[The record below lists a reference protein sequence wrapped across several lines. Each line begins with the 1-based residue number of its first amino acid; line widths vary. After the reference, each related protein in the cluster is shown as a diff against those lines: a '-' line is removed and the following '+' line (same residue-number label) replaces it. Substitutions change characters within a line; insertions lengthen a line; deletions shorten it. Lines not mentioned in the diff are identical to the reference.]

1 MRNPKGFTL
10 AAIAAA
16 GLAATAL
23 VPISAY
29 AADGLLSGSITSAAG
44 EKLGGVTVSA
54 KAEGSTITT
63 SVYTDESGNYYF
75 PPLPSGKYQV
85 WAQALGFE
93 TAKGSADLT
102 ATVHHDITLAPITDE
117 EARIKQLPSEL
128 LVAALPE
135 DTADDARIKKVFTN
149 QCTGCHTP
157 GYPLQFKFDEAGWNK
172 IINLMKVIPG
182 TGVYP
187 GPNAHPNGII
197 NYNQKELAAYLARAR
212 GPGATSMHFKPR
224 PRPSGEE
231 ARVVWTTYEVPLNPD
246 AGIGTQVK
254 YNPNDGSDWSLGT
267 TSKLG
272 ELPHDGGMGLD
283 GNLYFTSNNP
293 NHLLTI
299 GKIDAKTGALTPL
312 KVDGR
317 NGNAA
322 TAHGLVRDGDGN
334 FWFDVNPGRRS
345 LGKLDVKT
353 DQITVYQTPTNM
365 TPLGGAVTM
374 DVDGKG
380 KIWASAP
387 NGVLRFDPVTETFTE
402 FKSNT
407 PFKFAKG
414 TNSTY
419 GAAGDRDGN
428 GWWAEMI
435 IDTVNQGVSATGQ
448 AVALKL
454 PPVQL
459 PEDAMSD
466 SDRKFYASFS
476 APDFNAPVPWNE
488 GPRRMGTDKN
498 GDVLWVGNSW
508 GGSLAKIDIHTH
520 STSFVPLPGPGVMQP
535 YHITVDSHHDAWL
548 NIWTSDVIMRY
559 DPAADKWTTFD
570 LPTRG
575 TEARYIS
582 LLEKDGTM
590 EVVVPYSRTSKV
602 AVMAFRSE
610 ADIAALKQQAGP

>member
-1 MRNPKGFTL
+1 MTNVRSILL
-10 AAIAAA
+10 ASAASLVIA
-16 GLAATAL
+16 GLAGPAA
-23 VPISAY
+23 
-29 AADGLLSGSITSAAG
+29 AADQLLTGAISSPAG

-54 KAEGSTITT
+54 KLEGSTITT
-63 SVYTDESGNYYF
+63 SVYTDGSGNYYF
-75 PPLPSGKYQV
+75 PPLPGGKYQV

-93 TAKGSADLT
+93 IAKGSADLS
-102 ATVHHDITLAPITDE
+102 ATVHHNITLAPITDP
-117 EARIKQLPSEL
+117 EARVRQLPSEL

-212 GPGATSMHFKPR
+212 GPGETSMKFTPR
-224 PRPSGEE
+224 PRPAGEE

-246 AGIGTQVK
+246 AGIGTQVR

-283 GNLYFTSNNP
+283 GNIYFTSNNP
-293 NHLLTI
+293 NRLLTI
-299 GKIDAKTGALTPL
+299 GKVDAKTGQLTPL
-312 KVDGR
+312 KVEGR

-322 TAHGLVRDGDGN
+322 TAHGLVRDGQGN
-334 FWFDVNPGRRS
+334 FWFDVNPGRRG
-345 LGKLDVKT
+345 LGKLDTKT
-353 DQITVYQTPTNM
+353 DQITVYQTPTDM

-387 NGVLRFDPVTETFTE
+387 NGVLRFDPATETFTE
-402 FKSNT
+402 FKSLT
-407 PFKFAKG
+407 PFKNARG

-428 GWWAEMI
+428 GWWAQMA
-435 IDTVNQGVSATGQ
+435 IDTIGKADVATHQ
-448 AVALKL
+448 TSEVALPLLKG
-454 PPVQL
+454 
-459 PEDAMSD
+459 EM
-466 SDRKFYASFS
+466 DRLSPAQKAFYDSFS
-476 APDFNAPVPWNE
+476 EVTNGNPLPWAE

-498 GDVLWVGNSW
+498 ADVLWVGNSW
-508 GGSLAKIDIHTH
+508 GASLARIDTHTMAA
-520 STSFVPLPGPGVMQP
+520 TIVPFPEKTMQA
-535 YHITVDSHHDAWL
+535 YHITVDQSHRVWGNL
-548 NIWTSDVIMRY
+548 WTSDRVVRF
-559 DPAADKWTTFD
+559 DPATNQWAMFD
-570 LPTRG
+570 LPVRG
-575 TEARYIS
+575 TEIRHIS
-582 LLEKDGTM
+582 LNERDGKLQ
-590 EVVVPYSRTSKV
+590 VVVPIYRASQMG
-602 AVMAFRSE
+602 VMTLRSE
-610 ADIAALKQQAGP
+610 AEVAALKSQAQ